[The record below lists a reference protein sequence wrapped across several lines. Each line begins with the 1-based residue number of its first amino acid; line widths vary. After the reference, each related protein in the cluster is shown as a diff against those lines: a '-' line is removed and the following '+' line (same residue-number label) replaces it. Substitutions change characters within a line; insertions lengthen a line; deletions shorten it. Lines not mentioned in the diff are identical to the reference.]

1 MRGSPL
7 FRTVR
12 HARTTL
18 VLTAVAAL
26 AVVLPVAP
34 ASAAAP
40 RLHATA
46 TVQLRSPEQTRPLD
60 LDCWRGSSPAL
71 CGVSVVTVDL
81 SGFDAFGGIP
91 TCDDAEG
98 AALPAGCE
106 EPLAT
111 LTETEGTRVDVV
123 VRCAG
128 SLLPRVG
135 SFPVT
140 TERTRLVGYPEV
152 NPLTRRSSD
161 TARLQV
167 GFTFPVG
174 ETVALCRGKAAR
186 LVTAVAR
193 NITVGW
199 SSDTGSVPAG
209 TAKVPGLHRFR

>member
-1 MRGSPL
+1 MP
-7 FRTVR
+7 VR
-12 HARTTL
+12 RSI
-18 VLTAVAAL
+18 VLTVVAVL
-26 AVVLPVAP
+26 SAVVVPAASAGT
-34 ASAAAP
+34 ASAAPAG
-40 RLHATA
+40 LHARA
-46 TVQLRSPEQTRPLD
+46 SVRLASPEQTRPLD
-60 LDCWRGSSPAL
+60 LDCWRGSSAAL

-81 SGFDAFGGIP
+81 SGFDAYGGIP
-91 TCDDAEG
+91 TCDVAEG
-98 AALPAGCE
+98 EEQPLGCD

-140 TERTRLVGYPEV
+140 TERTRLVGFPEV
-152 NPLTRRSSD
+152 NPLTRLDSD

-174 ETVALCRGKAAR
+174 EAVALCRGKAAR

-193 NITVGW
+193 NVTVGW
-199 SSDTGSVPAG
+199 TSDIGAVPDG